1 MYGFLLDRV
10 SLSWVK
16 GEKWRTPEGDPF
28 VIFTIEEIR
37 QRLRCSK
44 PKAISLLAKLE
55 EEELIKRFRPQKDG
69 PYHIV
74 VKSFRP
80 KETEFDLGR
89 AKYQT
94 CTGSE
99 LLPAQ
104 VKKFDPNNTDNNK
117 TDRNNTEKITLLER
131 DIKKKIEYEI
141 LLSSYPKGQLDSVVE
156 VMAQT
161 LASPAKT
168 IYMGGISMDAE
179 VVKERLRKVGPG
191 KIQYLFEMMED
202 YTEPIRSYRGFYLA
216 RLCDP
221 EGAVDAYYERA
232 NRQACDYQFYVNQQ
246 KEPQPEA
253 TAASPFSTE
262 YLQRFLG
269 QADPPAPEKSF
280 ES

>member
-37 QRLRCSK
+37 QRFQCGENKASQLLRQLKTANLIRISR
-44 PKAISLLAKLE
+44 PK
-55 EEELIKRFRPQKDG
+55 KDD
-69 PYHIV
+69 PYHIEV
-74 VKSFRP
+74 LPFEPS
-80 KETEFDLGR
+80 KEEVRNSQDSSCPDLKR
-89 AKYQT
+89 VAVQPSKQR
-94 CTGSE
+94 
-99 LLPAQ
+99 L
-104 VKKFDPNNTDNNK
+104 NNTDNNK

-168 IYMGGISMDAE
+168 IYMGGICMDAE

-221 EGAVDAYYERA
+221 EGVVDAYYERA

-253 TAASPFSTE
+253 TAASPFSAE

-269 QADPPAPEKSF
+269 QADPPAPEKPF